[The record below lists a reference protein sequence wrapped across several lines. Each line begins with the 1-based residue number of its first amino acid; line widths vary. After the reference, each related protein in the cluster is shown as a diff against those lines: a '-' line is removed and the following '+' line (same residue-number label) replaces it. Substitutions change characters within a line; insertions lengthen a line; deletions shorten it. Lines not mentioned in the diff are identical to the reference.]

1 MKYVKATTS
10 GKNIVASGKKGIL
23 VLFHG
28 HLHTDVPSRSF
39 AFSIDATEMAANKA
53 CHSLSDSQN
62 LVSITTSR
70 SILELQV
77 RHAKPVVDLPDA
89 HFFDYADT
97 GVAFQTLDD
106 IPHSIWIRRVSVAH
120 E

>member
-1 MKYVKATTS
+1 MKATTS

-39 AFSIDATEMAANKA
+39 AFSIDATEMAANKTRDP
-53 CHSLSDSQN
+53 LSNPQN
-62 LVSITTSR
+62 LVSVTTCGSV
-70 SILELQV
+70 LELQV
-77 RHAKPVVDLPDA
+77 RHAKSVVDLPNA
-89 HFFDYADT
+89 YLFDHTDT
-97 GVAFQTLDD
+97 GIVFQALDD
-106 IPHSIWIRRVSVAH
+106 IADSIWIRRMLVAH

>member
-1 MKYVKATTS
+1 MKATTS

-39 AFSIDATEMAANKA
+39 AFSIDTTKVAANKT
-53 CHSLSDSQN
+53 CDTLSDPQN
-62 LVSITTSR
+62 LVSVTTCGSV
-70 SILELQV
+70 LELQV

-89 HFFDYADT
+89 HFFDHTDT
-97 GVAFQTLDD
+97 RIAF
-106 IPHSIWIRRVSVAH
+106 
-120 E
+120 